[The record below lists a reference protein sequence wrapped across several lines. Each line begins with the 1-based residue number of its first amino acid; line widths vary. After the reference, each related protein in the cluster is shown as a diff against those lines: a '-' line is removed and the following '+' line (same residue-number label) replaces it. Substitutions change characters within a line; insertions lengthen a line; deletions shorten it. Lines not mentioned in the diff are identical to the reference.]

1 MQFSGLSRIEIAHG
15 APAVVVRHLP
25 GVIRRDR
32 AERMKLSEAHQR
44 GGQGTI
50 LADRLMYEI
59 MYKLGRAPKYG
70 A

>member
-1 MQFSGLSRIEIAHG
+1 MPCGISRGHTAILASCG
-15 APAVVVRHLP
+15 T
-25 GVIRRDR
+25 RRDR

-50 LADRLMYEI
+50 LADRMLHEVA
-59 MYKLGRAPKYG
+59 YKLGRAPKYG